1 MAAIVA
7 DVARVDNLTE
17 QFGRQ
22 RLEEGLAYRAE
33 SLGSQ
38 LATNNNASDVKLASQ
53 HSAWLICQ
61 RAPAKN
67 KLERRMGQVSK
78 MHGVSRNLLHLNDRE
93 SPPVVSEVR
102 IVKFGS
108 SKRPNLKRYQATKP
122 STEENGYEVDR
133 SKLNAILREDY
144 GGLDL
149 SSSSDDELRELHS
162 CKTEA
167 LETNFEGKAES
178 VEVLSAG
185 EKDTRRKRNKICK
198 GSLKKKFKISRPC
211 LDLEKML
218 ARKVKDVENDKTPES
233 IFHPIHHDQMQT
245 QKIPGNNKINCDSL
259 ADAVKFTDSGSFF
272 L

>member
-1 MAAIVA
+1 MNANWSRGRFDIMAAIVV

-38 LATNNNASDVKLASQ
+38 LATNNNARDVRLASH

-61 RAPAKN
+61 RPPAKG
-67 KLERRMGQVSK
+67 KSEKRTSQASK
-78 MHGVSRNLLHLNDRE
+78 TDGVSRNLLHLNDRE

-108 SKRPNLKRYQATKP
+108 SKRPSIKRNQAAKP
-122 STEENGYEVDR
+122 SKEENGYEVDR
-133 SKLNAILREDY
+133 GTLNAVFREDD

-149 SSSSDDELRELHS
+149 SSSSDDELRELNS
-162 CKTEA
+162 CKTET
-167 LETNFEGKAES
+167 LETNFEEKAES
-178 VEVLSAG
+178 AEILSARPPPG
-185 EKDTRRKRNKICK
+185 LAKDQSDKDTRRKRNKICR

-218 ARKVKDVENDKTPES
+218 ARRVEDAENDKTPES
-233 IFHPIHHDQMQT
+233 IFHPIHQM
-245 QKIPGNNKINCDSL
+245 
-259 ADAVKFTDSGSFF
+259 
-272 L
+272 

>member
-1 MAAIVA
+1 MAAVVA

-22 RLEEGLAYRAE
+22 RLEEGLAYRTE
-33 SLGSQ
+33 SFGSQ
-38 LATNNNASDVKLASQ
+38 LATNNNARDVKLASHQ
-53 HSAWLICQ
+53 SAWLICQ
-61 RAPAKN
+61 RTPAKG
-67 KLERRMGQVSK
+67 KLERRRSQASK
-78 MHGVSRNLLHLNDRE
+78 THGASPNLLHLNDRE

-108 SKRPNLKRYQATKP
+108 SKRPNLKRNQAAKL
-122 STEENGYEVDR
+122 SKEENGYEVD
-133 SKLNAILREDY
+133 SGNLNAVLREDY

-167 LETNFEGKAES
+167 LETSFERKAES
-178 VEVLSAG
+178 AEVLSARPPPG
-185 EKDTRRKRNKICK
+185 STKDQSEKDTRRKRNKICR

-218 ARKVKDVENDKTPES
+218 ARRVTDAENDKTPES
-233 IFHPIHHDQMQT
+233 IFHPIHQM
-245 QKIPGNNKINCDSL
+245 
-259 ADAVKFTDSGSFF
+259 
-272 L
+272 

>member
-17 QFGRQ
+17 KFGRQ

-38 LATNNNASDVKLASQ
+38 IATNNNARDIKLASH

-61 RAPAKN
+61 SPPAKG
-67 KLERRMGQVSK
+67 KLERRTRTSQASK
-78 MHGVSRNLLHLNDRE
+78 THGVSRNLLNLNDRE

-102 IVKFGS
+102 IRVKFGG
-108 SKRPNLKRYQATKP
+108 SKRPNLKRNQAAKP
-122 STEENGYEVDR
+122 FKEENGYEVDR
-133 SKLNAILREDY
+133 GKLNAVLREDY

-167 LETNFEGKAES
+167 LETSLEGKAES
-178 VEVLSAG
+178 AEVLSAQPLSG
-185 EKDTRRKRNKICK
+185 LAKDQSEKDTRRKRNRICR

-218 ARKVKDVENDKTPES
+218 ARRVKDAENDKTPES
-233 IFHPIHHDQMQT
+233 IFHPIHHM
-245 QKIPGNNKINCDSL
+245 
-259 ADAVKFTDSGSFF
+259 
-272 L
+272 

>member
-7 DVARVDNLTE
+7 DVARLDNLTE

-33 SLGSQ
+33 SLASQ
-38 LATNNNASDVKLASQ
+38 LATNNNSRDVKLASR
-53 HSAWLICQ
+53 HSAWLIW
-61 RAPAKN
+61 PAKSN
-67 KLERRMGQVSK
+67 LERRTSQASK
-78 MHGVSRNLLHLNDRE
+78 MHGVSRNLQHLNDRE

-102 IVKFGS
+102 IVKCGS
-108 SKRPNLKRYQATKP
+108 SKRPNLKRNQAAKH
-122 STEENGYEVDR
+122 STEQNGYEVDR

-149 SSSSDDELRELHS
+149 SSSSDDELQELYS
-162 CKTEA
+162 SKTKA

-178 VEVLSAG
+178 AELLSAQPLPG
-185 EKDTRRKRNKICK
+185 LAKDQIEKDTRRKRNKNCR

-218 ARKVKDVENDKTPES
+218 ARRVKDVENDKTPES
-233 IFHPIHHDQMQT
+233 IFHPIHQ
-245 QKIPGNNKINCDSL
+245 L
-259 ADAVKFTDSGSFF
+259 
-272 L
+272 

>member
-22 RLEEGLAYRAE
+22 RLEEGLAYRDE
-33 SLGSQ
+33 S
-38 LATNNNASDVKLASQ
+38 LATNNNARDVNVRLGSH

-61 RAPAKN
+61 RPPAKGT
-67 KLERRMGQVSK
+67 LERLTSQASRT
-78 MHGVSRNLLHLNDRE
+78 HGVSSNLLHLNGRE

-108 SKRPNLKRYQATKP
+108 SKRPNLKRNQAAKP
-122 STEENGYEVDR
+122 SKEENGYGVDGG
-133 SKLNAILREDY
+133 KLNAGLREDH

-149 SSSSDDELRELHS
+149 SSSSDDELRELTS
-162 CKTEA
+162 CKIKA
-167 LETNFEGKAES
+167 LQTNFEGKAES
-178 VEVLSAG
+178 AEVLSTRLPPALAKDQS
-185 EKDTRRKRNKICK
+185 EKDTRRKRNKVCR

-218 ARKVKDVENDKTPES
+218 ARRVKDAENDKTLES
-233 IFHPIHHDQMQT
+233 VFHPIHQM
-245 QKIPGNNKINCDSL
+245 
-259 ADAVKFTDSGSFF
+259 
-272 L
+272 

>member
-7 DVARVDNLTE
+7 DVARLDNLTE

-22 RLEEGLAYRAE
+22 RLEESLAFRAE

-38 LATNNNASDVKLASQ
+38 LTTNNNARDVKLASH

-67 KLERRMGQVSK
+67 KLERRTSQASK

-102 IVKFGS
+102 IVKCGS
-108 SKRPNLKRYQATKP
+108 SKRPNLKRNQAAK
-122 STEENGYEVDR
+122 SSMEENGYEVDR
-133 SKLNAILREDY
+133 SKLNAILREDF

-167 LETNFEGKAES
+167 LETNFEGNAES
-178 VEVLSAG
+178 AELPSAQPPPG
-185 EKDTRRKRNKICK
+185 LAKDQSEKDTRRKRNKICR

-218 ARKVKDVENDKTPES
+218 ARRVKDAENDKTPES
-233 IFHPIHHDQMQT
+233 KFHPIHQ
-245 QKIPGNNKINCDSL
+245 L
-259 ADAVKFTDSGSFF
+259 
-272 L
+272 

>member
-33 SLGSQ
+33 SLGSK
-38 LATNNNASDVKLASQ
+38 LATNNNARDVKLAAH

-61 RAPAKN
+61 SPPAKG
-67 KLERRMGQVSK
+67 KLERRTSQANKTHSVT
-78 MHGVSRNLLHLNDRE
+78 RNFLHLSDKE
-93 SPPVVSEVR
+93 SCSVVSEVR

-108 SKRPNLKRYQATKP
+108 SKRPKYNLKRNQAAKP
-122 STEENGYEVDR
+122 SKEDNGYVVDR
-133 SKLNAILREDY
+133 GKLNAELRDDY
-144 GGLDL
+144 GGFDL
-149 SSSSDDELRELHS
+149 SSSSDDELRELNS

-167 LETNFEGKAES
+167 LETNFEGKTESAEI
-178 VEVLSAG
+178 LSAPPPPG
-185 EKDTRRKRNKICK
+185 LAKDQSEKDTRRKRNKISR

-218 ARKVKDVENDKTPES
+218 ARRVKDAESDKTPEN
-233 IFHPIHHDQMQT
+233 IFHPIHQM
-245 QKIPGNNKINCDSL
+245 
-259 ADAVKFTDSGSFF
+259 
-272 L
+272 